1 MVPNTAPAP
10 LVSAGWRVAGDGNG
24 GFCPEFGIG
33 GCIGCG
39 CGCDC
44 GCGCGCICDDGENVC
59 GNGPGPAD

>member
-10 LVSAGWRVAGDGNG
+10 FVSAGWRVEGDGNG

-33 GCIGCG
+33 GCM
-39 CGCDC
+39 
-44 GCGCGCICDDGENVC
+44 GCGCGCICDGGENVC